1 MNEDFYNS
9 IPPQIRRNPTLL
21 AAYLT
26 QMQMGQ
32 MQNLSDMQI
41 PTSTTMNYADTVGLG
56 GTGNMPDQN
65 VVQQTTAP
73 TNTISLTDDQIVNAQ
88 NTATNPEVFTD
99 PATQEAM
106 RQNRQRA
113 QEATGTGNFQ
123 FFNPYMGVDIPTA
136 SYMFGQSIGE
146 GNTGMAIATGLKTGL
161 GLGRNILSGL
171 GYAKQREKLMDEY
184 YENQRRTVTQE
195 NNPTYYQD
203 GGQQLPQD
211 SQPQPQ
217 QGEQQVQQILQA
229 IAGALSQGINP
240 SEILQELVA
249 MGIPEQEASQMIEFV
264 MQQMNQQQQ
273 VSSQQPQQPAQQEP
287 MMKDGGVY
295 LDRLKGKKI
304 KSYKY
309 NEKTGNYE
317 VEIE

>member
-26 QMQMGQ
+26 QMQIGQ
-32 MQNLSDMQI
+32 MQNLSDMQT

-56 GTGNMPDQN
+56 RTGNMPDQN

-203 GGQQLPQD
+203 GGQQVPQD